1 MSDIYPTKLKKI
13 IEEKGLTY
21 NMIARMSGVTRAA
34 ISNYANGLR
43 KPDIDTAGKIIR
55 ALQLNNDIIWTL
67 FEPTYQAKFVH
78 RTCQTGDFAFAT
90 FFGIFF
96 AMYTVT
102 YTIFEKSGKVAKK
115 CPSDFGQNDTK
126 CVHWVFASVSFQVVC
141 HFATFFLNIFIL

>member
-34 ISNYANGLR
+34 ISNYANGFR

-67 FEPTYQAKFVH
+67 FEPTY
-78 RTCQTGDFAFAT
+78 
-90 FFGIFF
+90 
-96 AMYTVT
+96 
-102 YTIFEKSGKVAKK
+102 
-115 CPSDFGQNDTK
+115 
-126 CVHWVFASVSFQVVC
+126 
-141 HFATFFLNIFIL
+141 

>member
-55 ALQLNNDIIWTL
+55 VLQLNNDIIWTL
-67 FEPTYQAKFVH
+67 FEPTY
-78 RTCQTGDFAFAT
+78 
-90 FFGIFF
+90 
-96 AMYTVT
+96 
-102 YTIFEKSGKVAKK
+102 
-115 CPSDFGQNDTK
+115 
-126 CVHWVFASVSFQVVC
+126 
-141 HFATFFLNIFIL
+141 